1 MAAIFRRTFAL
12 STGQTFPFEYLST
25 IRGCKRLMKPNVSS
39 SFLWGGQEVG
49 SICSSTCLYIM
60 AGIQK
65 PAQEEPE
72 ELSDSDFESPVCRRR
87 RVHHALPTTPGESEA
102 KHQETEGCIQESENE
117 GQAEGQQMFP
127 YNVAE
132 FVPIFLE
139 EDEALEEAIQRS
151 LLEESD
157 RQSEVHISRS
167 FKKLSK
173 EEIEGLLRAHSEK
186 VITPGTRQLHI
197 SRANVWSTAFCASSR
212 DPSLQKAVRCFMSH
226 LQAMNM
232 IQRKMLLTL
241 GGQGAEFFRF
251 TGEGHLS
258 GQWCF

>member
-1 MAAIFRRTFAL
+1 
-12 STGQTFPFEYLST
+12 
-25 IRGCKRLMKPNVSS
+25 MKPNVSS

-49 SICSSTCLYIM
+49 SICSTTCLYIM

-72 ELSDSDFESPVCRRR
+72 ELSDSDFESPVCWRRQ
-87 RVHHALPTTPGESEA
+87 VHHALPTTPGESEA

-132 FVPIFLE
+132 FPYFLE

-157 RQSEVHISRS
+157 RQSEVHISS
-167 FKKLSK
+167 SAKKKLKVFLKLIVRKSLHQ
-173 EEIEGLLRAHSEK
+173 EQDNSISVEPMCGRLLS
-186 VITPGTRQLHI
+186 V
-197 SRANVWSTAFCASSR
+197 SSR

-232 IQRKMLLTL
+232 IQRKI
-241 GGQGAEFFRF
+241 F
-251 TGEGHLS
+251 S
-258 GQWCF
+258 VYW

>member
-1 MAAIFRRTFAL
+1 MCLCVTSDLVQLYLILCRTCFL
-12 STGQTFPFEYLST
+12 FP
-25 IRGCKRLMKPNVSS
+25 
-39 SFLWGGQEVG
+39 
-49 SICSSTCLYIM
+49 
-60 AGIQK
+60 
-65 PAQEEPE
+65 QEEPE

-173 EEIEGLLRAHSEK
+173 EEIEGHGEHEEQDNSISVEPMCGRLLC
-186 VITPGTRQLHI
+186 V
-197 SRANVWSTAFCASSR
+197 SSR

-241 GGQGAEFFRF
+241 GGQGGSF
-251 TGEGHLS
+251 S
-258 GQWCF
+258 VYW

>member
-1 MAAIFRRTFAL
+1 
-12 STGQTFPFEYLST
+12 
-25 IRGCKRLMKPNVSS
+25 MKPNVSS
-39 SFLWGGQEVG
+39 KKEVG
-49 SICSSTCLYIM
+49 SICSTTCLYIM

-87 RVHHALPTTPGESEA
+87 RVHHALSTTPGESEA
-102 KHQETEGCIQESENE
+102 KHQETESCIQESENE

-157 RQSEVHISRS
+157 RLTIFQ
-167 FKKLSK
+167 
-173 EEIEGLLRAHSEK
+173 GLLRSSAKKKLK
-186 VITPGTRQLHI
+186 VFLELIVRKSLHQEQDNSISVEPMCGQLLC
-197 SRANVWSTAFCASSR
+197 VSSR

-241 GGQGAEFFRF
+241 GGQGGSF
-251 TGEGHLS
+251 S
-258 GQWCF
+258 VYW

>member
-1 MAAIFRRTFAL
+1 MCLCVTSDLVQLYLILCRTCFL
-12 STGQTFPFEYLST
+12 FP
-25 IRGCKRLMKPNVSS
+25 
-39 SFLWGGQEVG
+39 
-49 SICSSTCLYIM
+49 
-60 AGIQK
+60 
-65 PAQEEPE
+65 QEEPE

-87 RVHHALPTTPGESEA
+87 RVHHALPTTPGESE
-102 KHQETEGCIQESENE
+102 ESENE

-157 RQSEVHISRS
+157 RQSEVHISS
-167 FKKLSK
+167 SAKKKLKVFLELIVRKSLHQ
-173 EEIEGLLRAHSEK
+173 EQDNSISVEPMCGRLLC
-186 VITPGTRQLHI
+186 V
-197 SRANVWSTAFCASSR
+197 SSR

-232 IQRKMLLTL
+232 IQRKI
-241 GGQGAEFFRF
+241 F
-251 TGEGHLS
+251 S
-258 GQWCF
+258 VYW